1 MIFVH
6 RLRKD
11 YSMNYFN
18 SKRFRKKNENAR
30 GVFWIMVSRSLDVSL
45 HFNENLTIS
54 GFLYIFCIDL
64 NQRESAVS
72 ACLGFFFQ
80 SISKLLQ
87 FGTGFWS
94 FLDVSEH
101 FNKSAHFLIIRNRYN
116 PFKVQIGQNFLNL
129 TRWFLLTFR
138 SDLNLTRWFLL
149 DSGAFLDPVLSVF
162 PLRNR
167 ILGVPKSP
175 NFSACGGL
183 KNPNLGRWFLLY
195 FRSDLNLTKVVF
207 L

>member
-1 MIFVH
+1 
-6 RLRKD
+6 
-11 YSMNYFN
+11 MNHFN

-54 GFLYIFCIDL
+54 GFLYIFWKFVKINENRL
-64 NQRESAVS
+64 FKHVWT
-72 ACLGFFFQ
+72 FFFK

-116 PFKVQIGQNFLNL
+116 PVNIFQTFTTVQSITMSYCGNIWTFLGPPQAKKK
-129 TRWFLLTFR
+129 TEIECLLSKIRMKSDHFR
-138 SDLNLTRWFLL
+138 GIFEKIAPCGRCGAVGPWSDPGPDRT
-149 DSGAFLDPVLSVF
+149 
-162 PLRNR
+162 
-167 ILGVPKSP
+167 
-175 NFSACGGL
+175 
-183 KNPNLGRWFLLY
+183 
-195 FRSDLNLTKVVF
+195 
-207 L
+207 